1 MLRISN
7 AVSIGC
13 PDLISEY
20 SFNVPLDSGLAE
32 AYRSHLI
39 TERNLSENS
48 IRAYLADLESLL
60 LHVNQLGVT
69 EFSQLEVNH
78 IRSWL
83 ANLQVKGAARSSIT
97 RRVVSVRAFT
107 YWGAQNGWLEKDI
120 GKDLIAPKAER
131 TLPKVLDVQS
141 AATALESLS
150 VRAAEEESPISLR
163 DLAIVETLY
172 GSGIRVSELV
182 GLDISDVDRSR
193 NTLRVI
199 GKGNKERVVPIGLPA
214 LKAIDLWLN
223 KGRADFLSEDS
234 GDALFLGSRG
244 GRIDQRVARE
254 VVYDAMQ
261 SLGGNKKLGPHALRH
276 SAATHLL
283 EGGADLRT
291 VQEILGHSSLAT
303 TQIYTHVTQERIKQ
317 AYEQAH
323 PRA

>member
-1 MLRISN
+1 MS
-7 AVSIGC
+7 
-13 PDLISEY
+13 
-20 SFNVPLDSGLAE
+20 LDAGLAE

-60 LHVNQLGVT
+60 LHINQLGVT
-69 EFSQLEVNH
+69 EFSQLDVNH
-78 IRSWL
+78 LRSWL
-83 ANLQVKGAARSSIT
+83 ANLQIKGAARSSIT

-107 YWGAQNGWLEKDI
+107 YWGARNGWLSRDI
-120 GKDLIAPKAER
+120 GKDLIAPKPEKS
-131 TLPKVLDVQS
+131 LPKVLDVEG
-141 AATALESLS
+141 AATALESLT
-150 VRAAEEESPISLR
+150 VRAGEENTPQSIR

-182 GLDISDVDRSR
+182 GLDISDIDRTR

-214 LKAIDLWLN
+214 LRAIDEWLVVR
-223 KGRADFLSEDS
+223 KELVSENAES
-234 GDALFLGSRG
+234 ALFVGARG
-244 GRIDQRVARE
+244 KRIDQRVVRE

-261 SLGGNKKLGPHALRH
+261 ALGGNKKFGPHTLRH

-291 VQEILGHSSLAT
+291 VQEILGHSSLST
-303 TQIYTHVTQERIKQ
+303 TQIYTHVTQDRIKK

>member
-1 MLRISN
+1 VLRISN

-223 KGRADFLSEDS
+223 KGRADLLSEDS
-234 GDALFLGSRG
+234 GDALFIGSRG

-261 SLGGNKKLGPHALRH
+261 ALGGNKKLGPHALRH

>member
-1 MLRISN
+1 
-7 AVSIGC
+7 
-13 PDLISEY
+13 
-20 SFNVPLDSGLAE
+20 VPLDSGLAE

-120 GKDLIAPKAER
+120 GKDLIAPKPER

-223 KGRADFLSEDS
+223 KGRADLLSEDS
-234 GDALFLGSRG
+234 GDALFIGSRG

-261 SLGGNKKLGPHALRH
+261 ALGGNKKLGPHALRH